1 MATIQRGTGA
11 KFETND
17 SDGNIGKYPVTSKPR
32 IVYGFYG
39 REWIVGRGRVG
50 ALIASNYRN
59 FQEEITILPPFN
71 RRMEMTRPNLKAAE
85 FMPHV
90 FGASYSNVTLIMPI
104 NGNASEN
111 PSIIQ
116 ISIG

>member
-39 REWIVGRGRVG
+39 RE
-50 ALIASNYRN
+50 
-59 FQEEITILPPFN
+59 
-71 RRMEMTRPNLKAAE
+71 
-85 FMPHV
+85 
-90 FGASYSNVTLIMPI
+90 
-104 NGNASEN
+104 
-111 PSIIQ
+111 
-116 ISIG
+116 

>member
-59 FQEEITILPPFN
+59 FQLRGN
-71 RRMEMTRPNLKAAE
+71 NDSAAIQSA
-85 FMPHV
+85 H
-90 FGASYSNVTLIMPI
+90 
-104 NGNASEN
+104 GNDQAQFESCRVYAAR
-111 PSIIQ
+111 IWCIV
-116 ISIG
+116 